1 VSLLIVEI
9 STAYSYGTPMRD
21 LLNLLDNMTISE
33 ASVFKT
39 KNSQYVPGYKLGFS
53 TSKQGVALVDAIKNK
68 IGPKFDSSE
77 VVAVADQES
86 RPKYMVDLG
95 GRDPR
100 SFKVKRKN
108 GDILEIRA
116 PKNTIETGFNDLGKA
131 TNPNDPDAKPKLPN
145 KGDTAEGLLGA
156 ALFAKLLDRQNG
168 AIGQITTNDVWN
180 VFDNLN
186 PVSESDYMVRSKD
199 LGGATDT
206 VWFRLKVKNTVKMA
220 LEDPALR
227 KSITNW
233 MLSPVNYVNSP
244 EGTAYA
250 EEFYKNG
257 TPDEIGVISDGLS
270 AQTDKKTDVVTAVRD
285 PVTNTIKR
293 EIMPVSLK
301 AGADQF
307 AQHSG
312 SKWKAM
318 ESMFSM
324 LGVDLSTVGNLASE
338 YEGYQKN
345 KEQIKA
351 ATKVYKTATDMI
363 NSRQTN
369 EAEEAKFIQTVAR
382 ALRFWATSDDDQVYV
397 VSFGRSGKYDVLQFS
412 QASLLPAM
420 KGLKLRARFIP
431 GDNPKIEVYDEN
443 SNQMLFSIRTYI
455 QQQDKGPYQR
465 NVIEKG
471 PLLSKVADATGRYQD
486 KPKELPKQRLT
497 PKPQMPVAKPAQ
509 AQPVDQSQ
517 GGLVDVAG
525 EQEPTSRLTGP
536 GVRTAR
542 TQPQPQMTAEVLGRN
557 LRKH

>member
-1 VSLLIVEI
+1 
-9 STAYSYGTPMRD
+9 MRD
-21 LLNLLDNMTISE
+21 LLNLLDNLAISE
-33 ASVFKT
+33 ASVFKP
-39 KNSQYVPGYKLGFS
+39 KYVPGYKLGFS
-53 TSKQGVALVDAIKNK
+53 TSKPGLALADAIRNK
-68 IGPKFDSSE
+68 IDPSFDSSE
-77 VVAVADQES
+77 VVTVADQKS
-86 RPKYMVDLG
+86 RPTHVVDSG
-95 GRDPR
+95 SRDPS

-108 GDILEIRA
+108 GDVLEIRA
-116 PKNTIETGFNDLGKA
+116 SKSAIQYAFNDLGKA
-131 TNPNDPDAKPKLPN
+131 TDPDDPDAKPKPPN

-168 AIGQITTNDVWN
+168 SIGQITTDDVWN

-186 PVSESDYMVRSKD
+186 PVSDSDYMVQSKD

-206 VWFRLKVKNTVKMA
+206 VWFRLKVKNTVKLA

-312 SKWKAM
+312 GKWKAM

-324 LGVDLSTVGNLASE
+324 LGVDLSTVSNLASE

-363 NSRQTN
+363 NSQVTTD
-369 EAEEAKFIQTVAR
+369 ADEAKFIQTVAR

-397 VSFGRSGKYDVLQFS
+397 VSFGRSGKYDVLQFN

-431 GDNPKIEVYDEN
+431 GDNPKIEVYDLN
-443 SNQMLFSIRTYI
+443 SNQMLFSIRTYL
-455 QQQDKGPYQR
+455 QKQEKGLYQR

-471 PLLSKVADATGRYQD
+471 PLLGMVADATGRYKD
-486 KPKELPKQRLT
+486 RPKELPAQKLT
-497 PKPQMPVAKPAQ
+497 PKPKLPVAKPAQ
-509 AQPVDQSQ
+509 TQPSDQLQ
-517 GGLVDVAG
+517 GGTVDVAG
-525 EQEPTSRLTGP
+525 EKPVGRLTGP

-542 TQPQPQMTAEVLGRN
+542 KQPQPQITAEVLGRER
-557 LRKH
+557 RK

>member
-1 VSLLIVEI
+1 
-9 STAYSYGTPMRD
+9 MRD
-21 LLNLLDNMTISE
+21 LIDLLDDLIVNE
-33 ASVFKT
+33 ATVFNT
-39 KNSQYVPGYKLGFS
+39 KKYVPGYKLGFS
-53 TSKQGVALVDAIKNK
+53 TSKQGLALVDAIKNK
-68 IGPKFDSSE
+68 IDPKFDSSE

-86 RPKYMVDLG
+86 RPKHMVDLG
-95 GRDPR
+95 GRDPW
-100 SFKVKRKN
+100 SFKIKRKN
-108 GDILEIRA
+108 GDVLQIWA
-116 PKNTIETGFNDLGKA
+116 PKSTIQSGFNDLGKA
-131 TNPNDPDAKPKLPN
+131 TDPDDPDAKPKLPN

-220 LEDPALR
+220 LENPELR

-250 EEFYKNG
+250 EEFYQNG

-318 ESMFSM
+318 STMFSV
-324 LGVDLSTVGNLASE
+324 LGVDLPASLGSE
-338 YEGYQKN
+338 YESYQKSGE
-345 KEQIKA
+345 KIKA
-351 ATKVYKTATDMI
+351 ATQVYKTATDMI
-363 NSRQTN
+363 NSQLTN

-431 GDNPKIEVYDEN
+431 GDNPKIEVYDKN

-471 PLLSKVADATGRYQD
+471 PLLSKIADATGRYQD

-497 PKPQMPVAKPAQ
+497 PKPQIPVAKPAQ
-509 AQPVDQSQ
+509 VQPVDQSQ

-525 EQEPTSRLTGP
+525 EQEPTGRLTGP

-542 TQPQPQMTAEVLGRN
+542 KQPQPQMTAEVLGRN

>member
-1 VSLLIVEI
+1 
-9 STAYSYGTPMRD
+9 MRD
-21 LLNLLDNMTISE
+21 LLNLLDNLAISE
-33 ASVFKT
+33 ASVFKP
-39 KNSQYVPGYKLGFS
+39 KYVPGYKLGFS
-53 TSKQGVALVDAIKNK
+53 TSKPGLALADAIRNK
-68 IGPKFDSSE
+68 IDPSFDSSE
-77 VVAVADQES
+77 VVTVADQKS
-86 RPKYMVDLG
+86 RPTHVVDSG
-95 GRDPR
+95 SRDPS

-108 GDILEIRA
+108 GDVLEIRA
-116 PKNTIETGFNDLGKA
+116 SKSAIQYAFNDLGKA
-131 TNPNDPDAKPKLPN
+131 TDPDDPDAKPKPPN

-168 AIGQITTNDVWN
+168 SIGQITTDDVWN

-186 PVSESDYMVRSKD
+186 PVSDSDYMVRSKD

-233 MLSPVNYVNSP
+233 MLSPVNYVNSA

-318 ESMFSM
+318 STMFSV
-324 LGVDLSTVGNLASE
+324 LGVDLPASLGSE
-338 YEGYQKN
+338 YESYQKRG
-345 KEQIKA
+345 EQIKA
-351 ATKVYKTATDMI
+351 ATRVYKTATDMI
-363 NSRQTN
+363 NSQLTT

-420 KGLKLRARFIP
+420 KNLKLRARFIP
-431 GDNPKIEVYDEN
+431 GDNPKIEVYDLN
-443 SNQMLFSIRTYI
+443 SNQMLFSIRTYL
-455 QQQDKGPYQR
+455 QKQEKGLYQR

-486 KPKELPKQRLT
+486 KPKELPKQQLT
-497 PKPQMPVAKPAQ
+497 PKPQMPVAKPVQ

-525 EQEPTSRLTGP
+525 EQEPTGRLTGP